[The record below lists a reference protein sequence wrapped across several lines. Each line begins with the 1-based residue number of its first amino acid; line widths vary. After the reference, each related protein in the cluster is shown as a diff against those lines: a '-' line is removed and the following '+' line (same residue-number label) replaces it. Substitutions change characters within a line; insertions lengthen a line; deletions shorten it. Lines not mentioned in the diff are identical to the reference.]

1 MKNDRTKKIAILGI
15 LTAVVIVLQLMGS
28 FIRFGQ
34 FSISLVLIPIVV
46 FSLVVLLSGDAAPFL
61 AVNVFGTILTVIAK
75 GTIAGY
81 FSGLVYKIFANK
93 PMLAAVMAALACPL
107 CNTGIFLIG
116 CFLFFMPTIS
126 GWAQALGFASTGSYI
141 LLGLVGGNFL
151 FEVLS
156 NLILSPAIVRVISM
170 GKNH

>member
-1 MKNDRTKKIAILGI
+1 MKNDRTKKIATLGI

-46 FSLVVLLSGDAAPFL
+46 GAALYGPLAGAWLGFVFSLVVLLSGDAASFL

-93 PMLAAVMAALACPL
+93 P
-107 CNTGIFLIG
+107 
-116 CFLFFMPTIS
+116 
-126 GWAQALGFASTGSYI
+126 
-141 LLGLVGGNFL
+141 
-151 FEVLS
+151 
-156 NLILSPAIVRVISM
+156 
-170 GKNH
+170 